1 MNTKVIRS
9 DGLVTQVSTERHLEF
24 LRGIRRRFMALTRA
38 EVLAVKANREN
49 VRLISVSMNGDEQ
62 LVFYLNGRY

>member
-1 MNTKVIRS
+1 
-9 DGLVTQVSTERHLEF
+9 
-24 LRGIRRRFMALTRA
+24 MALTRA